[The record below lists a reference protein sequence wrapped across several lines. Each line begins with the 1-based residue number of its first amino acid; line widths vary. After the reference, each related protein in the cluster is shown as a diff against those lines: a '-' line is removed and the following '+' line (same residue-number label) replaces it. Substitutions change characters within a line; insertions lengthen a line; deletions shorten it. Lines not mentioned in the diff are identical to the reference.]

1 MSVEQTEGKVKAR
14 CRCEGSGGRAAV
26 VSATSNRVLL
36 GCWGYRE
43 EEALRREAL
52 GKSRA
57 VLNRGWLLGL

>member
-1 MSVEQTEGKVKAR
+1 M
-14 CRCEGSGGRAAV
+14 
-26 VSATSNRVLL
+26 VSTTSNHVLL

-57 VLNRGWLLGL
+57 VLSRGWLLGL